1 MSEAIDAGQHLA
13 RLVGKE
19 ISTITG
25 KPNRV
30 MGLQG
35 SDVVVATTRSP
46 EGQRVPIDWVQGAID
61 RLVHERE
68 LEINPQSV
76 GYRSAFVGAVL
87 LTLPGVEGATNP
99 RRVRL
104 VDPPTAEA
112 ATGAPADIAP
122 PPRLVHSKPT
132 PGDIEAALDALQR
145 RAQLVELAGY
155 ASLRDISRPGLYS
168 WWVDERGADQLT
180 RGLAASVGRGLV
192 YVGQA
197 GATQWPSGKRR
208 DATLR
213 TRIATMHLG
222 TKISFSTLRFTLA
235 ACLRQ
240 DLALEVVG
248 AKMLAQ
254 TSEAALT
261 AWMIDHLQIAAFG
274 YDDVDALGEL
284 EQAVLEEIDPPLNLR
299 HRPPSPVRNRLRA
312 LRSALATGS

>member
-1 MSEAIDAGQHLA
+1 MTIDARRHLS

-19 ISTITG
+19 IPTMTG

-30 MGLQG
+30 LEVRG
-35 SDVVVATTRSP
+35 SDVVVGTTKSP
-46 EGQRVPIDWVQGAID
+46 EGQPVPIDWVQGAID
-61 RLVHERE
+61 RLLDERE

-104 VDPPTAEA
+104 VDEPT
-112 ATGAPADIAP
+112 TGP
-122 PPRLVHSKPT
+122 PPVQVPAAAPHQSRPAPSDL
-132 PGDIEAALDALQR
+132 DAALEALHR
-145 RAQLVELAGY
+145 EPVKVELPHY
-155 ASLRDISRPGLYS
+155 QSLRDISRPGLYS
-168 WWVDERGADQLT
+168 WWVDESGAQQVS
-180 RGLAASVGRGLV
+180 RGLQATVKAGLI

-235 ACLRQ
+235 ACLRDHLRLQ
-240 DLALEVVG
+240 VTG
-248 AKMLAQ
+248 AKLL
-254 TSEAALT
+254 TTESENELT
-261 AWMIDHLQIAAFG
+261 RWMMSHLQIAAFG
-274 YDDVDALGEL
+274 YDDVDALDEL
-284 EQAVLEEIDPPLNLR
+284 EQNVLEAMDPPLNLK
-299 HRPPSPVRNRLRA
+299 HRPPSEVRQRLRA